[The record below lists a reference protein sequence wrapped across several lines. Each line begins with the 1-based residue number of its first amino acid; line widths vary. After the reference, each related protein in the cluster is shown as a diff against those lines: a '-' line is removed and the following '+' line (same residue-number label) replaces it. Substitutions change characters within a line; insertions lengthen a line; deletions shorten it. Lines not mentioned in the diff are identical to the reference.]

1 MGELEQLENVAPA
14 DIERRSFQIIGAEL
28 AERGISIP
36 AENEL
41 VVKRAIHASADF
53 DYASNLVFSP
63 GAVRTGID
71 AIRQGTDIVTD
82 TKMAAAGINK
92 RTLARFGGQVLNF
105 ISDDDVAAEAKR
117 LGVTRSAMAMRKAAR
132 LSDQPGKPGTAGS
145 GDLSGL
151 TATSESA
158 AQSSKP
164 LIFIVAVPVGFVNVV
179 PSKELILQL
188 DVPHIVACGR
198 KGGSNVAAA
207 IVNALLYQA

>member
-164 LIFIVAVPVGFVNVV
+164 LIFAIGNAPTALV
-179 PSKELILQL
+179 ELHALITSGSMARPALIAL
-188 DVPHIVACGR
+188 R
-198 KGGSNVAAA
+198 KQISAAGA
-207 IVNALLYQA
+207 PI